1 MYKFIQSYYYTSFH
15 LHCENIASAG
25 MHFYES
31 KVVHNVQQLQV
42 WKPIIYSRLF
52 NTTCATWQNIIIAQY
67 ERLTLCSVE

>member
-31 KVVHNVQQLQV
+31 KVVHNVQQLHV
-42 WKPIIYSRLF
+42 WSLLF
-52 NTTCATWQNIIIAQY
+52 TVDY
-67 ERLTLCSVE
+67 LTLPVQHGRI